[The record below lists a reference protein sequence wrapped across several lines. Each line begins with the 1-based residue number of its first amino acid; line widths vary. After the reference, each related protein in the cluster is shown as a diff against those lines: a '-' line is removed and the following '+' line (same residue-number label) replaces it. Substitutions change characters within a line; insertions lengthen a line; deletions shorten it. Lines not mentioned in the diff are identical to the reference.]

1 MFKKI
6 LKIKNKGCRNYL
18 PQPLF
23 IQMLGTCRLVGLAAA
38 IVVIASAAIAAAIA
52 TAATA
57 ATATAASA
65 ATATAAAAAYEKDD
79 DQNDNPTASTE
90 STTIIA
96 HKVLPPSLFYMPVYE
111 ESIKCVHCLQ
121 RKENFT
127 IFSHS
132 GSILIPTL
140 KRF

>member
-1 MFKKI
+1 
-6 LKIKNKGCRNYL
+6 
-18 PQPLF
+18 
-23 IQMLGTCRLVGLAAA
+23 MLGTCRLVGLAAA
-38 IVVIASAAIAAAIA
+38 IVIIASAAIATA
-52 TAATA
+52 TAAATA
-57 ATATAASA
+57 ATATAA
-65 ATATAAAAAYEKDD
+65 ATTAYKNDN
-79 DQNDNPTASTE
+79 QKDNPTASTK

-121 RKENFT
+121 RKENFI

>member
-1 MFKKI
+1 
-6 LKIKNKGCRNYL
+6 
-18 PQPLF
+18 
-23 IQMLGTCRLVGLAAA
+23 MLGTCRLVGLAAA
-38 IVVIASAAIAAAIA
+38 IVIIASAAIA
-52 TAATA
+52 TTV
-57 ATATAASA
+57 
-65 ATATAAAAAYEKDD
+65 ATATAAATAAATAYENDNQK
-79 DQNDNPTASTE
+79 DNPTASTE

-111 ESIKCVHCLQ
+111 ESIKCVHCPQ
-121 RKENFT
+121 RKENFI